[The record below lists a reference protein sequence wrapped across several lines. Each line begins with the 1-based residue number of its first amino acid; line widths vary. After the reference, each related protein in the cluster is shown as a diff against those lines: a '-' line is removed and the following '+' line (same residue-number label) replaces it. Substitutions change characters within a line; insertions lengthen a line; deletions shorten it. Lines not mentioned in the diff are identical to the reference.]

1 MKEGTGFDMAKYLD
15 PKADVTFKKVF
26 GEHKNLVISLLNA
39 LLPLDDGKQVESIEY
54 LPPEM
59 VPDNPDKKNSIVDVR
74 CEETG
79 GRKFIVEMQLNW
91 TTAFRERV
99 LFNAAK
105 AYVRQIDRSEEYKLL
120 QPVYSLNLVNTTFEP
135 DTDNCYHYYSMVHHL
150 DTKKKIDGLHLVF
163 VELPKFKPQS
173 FAEKKM
179 AVLWL
184 KFLTEID
191 EKTRTVPQELLEN
204 AEVSEAL
211 EIVEESAY
219 SDAEMAAYEGYWDA
233 VRREA
238 TFVGELAE
246 ERKKLDAAKAE
257 LEKLRQD
264 KLNTARQMKA
274 DGMAVGTIAKYTGL
288 AADEIARLGERTA
301 LSPLTRR
308 LRAVKQSQI
317 VETGKKGTIP

>member
-1 MKEGTGFDMAKYLD
+1 MKEGAGFDMAKYLD

-79 GRKFIVEMQLNW
+79 GRTFIVEMQLNW
-91 TTAFRERV
+91 TTAFKERV

-191 EKTRTVPQELLEN
+191 EKTRTAPQELLDN
-204 AEVSEAL
+204 PEVSKAL

-238 TFVGELAE
+238 TFVGELDDARAE
-246 ERKKLDAAKAE
+246 LAEKRKKFDAAKAERDAAKAE

-264 KLNTARQMKA
+264 KLNTARKMKDKGFAVA
-274 DGMAVGTIAKYTGL
+274 DIADLTGL
-288 AADEIARLGERTA
+288 TADEIARL
-301 LSPLTRR
+301 SPPLGLESAPR
-308 LRAVKQSQI
+308 S
-317 VETGKKGTIP
+317 PS